1 MSKLL
6 ILTVAAALATALLV
20 GPAAAAGTTGDTAL
34 ASTPITGTT
43 VGGGSF
49 AGTMILEG
57 LVVQDGQL
65 FAVGTVSGASFVA
78 PAQVQQQQAGCS
90 LLTLSIGAID
100 VSVAGLVTVHLDP
113 IVLEVRLEGLVGS
126 LVCGLLGGIAPAQ

>member
-34 ASTPITGTT
+34 ASAPITGTT

-49 AGTMILEG
+49 AGTMIIEG

-65 FAVGTVSGASFVA
+65 FAVGTVSGASFAA
-78 PAQVQQQQAGCS
+78 PAQVQQQQEGCS
-90 LLTLSIGAID
+90 LLTLSIGAVD
-100 VSVAGLVTVHLDP
+100 VSVAGLVSVHLDP